1 MPAGGE
7 IVRRFLVAAIVAIS
21 GLLGLARAQAIEL
34 TPALTAMYALVGM
47 PPPAGNRMVVCSGFG
62 CKQRMMLDFTA
73 ADRKRLSDILATG
86 RASPE
91 AERKALAQ
99 AVVWFDRRV
108 GPIIG
113 TSGRVARANGV
124 TGTQANNFD
133 CFDTTRNTASLILIL
148 QEWGLLRHHL
158 VGDPRYRGNIFF
170 GQTPHNT
177 AVLVDRAT
185 QREWALDMWTR
196 AYAELPDVMPVEQWL
211 SER

>member
-1 MPAGGE
+1 MPAEGE
-7 IVRRFLVAAIVAIS
+7 IVRRFLVAAIVAIP
-21 GLLGLARAQAIEL
+21 GLLSLARAQAIEL
-34 TPALTAMYALVGM
+34 TPALTAMYALVAM
-47 PPPAGNRMVVCSGFG
+47 PPPASNRMVVCYGFG

-86 RASPE
+86 RASPD